1 MDKEWYIV
9 IIKGLDFIQTCGAC
23 PEQYD
28 VKDSEGNQI
37 GYVRLRFGG
46 LYCQYPNVGGETI
59 YSADI
64 GDGWTGCFKN
74 DKQRKFHLNRIADK
88 LLEQLECLD

>member
-1 MDKEWYIV
+1 M
-9 IIKGLDFIQTCGAC
+9 IIKGLNFIQTCGAC

-37 GYVRLRFGG
+37 GYIRLRYGS
-46 LYCQYPNVGGETI
+46 LYCQYPDVGGEVI

-64 GDGWTGCFKN
+64 GGNLTGCFQS
-74 DKQRKFHLNRIADK
+74 DKQRKFHLNRIAGK
-88 LLEQLECLD
+88 LLEIEQELECLD